1 MVKLMGFLA
10 ALVFCAS
17 LSGPAFASV
26 DEVNEVV
33 VIGIKGD
40 VKADVKG
47 DGNWMSCYP
56 GLKLA
61 KGALI
66 KTGADSTAEIVFDAQ
81 GLNVLKLNPNTEITI
96 DNSLVKMPK
105 GSVIANFGNLKPGS
119 SFTVKT
125 PTAACGIRGS
135 GMGVDFINGMTVVA
149 AYKDKVY
156 VRGLDAAGNAVGV
169 EVTIPEG
176 WKSEVAAGGQISE
189 PAGLTENEKQI
200 WDAYVAAAASGVGT
214 EAEELDNEQGD
225 EVDTKNLA
233 EDQNADNSDDDKV
246 ISPSG
251 NEDNIDDDL
260 DDNKKSLF

>member
-1 MVKLMGFLA
+1 MRKLVYIVGMLCLTMCFPGTSSA
-10 ALVFCAS
+10 
-17 LSGPAFASV
+17 GV
-26 DEVNEVV
+26 DAVNEAT
-33 VIGIKGD
+33 VISVKGD
-40 VKADVKG
+40 VKADMKG
-47 DGNWMSCYP
+47 DGNWTSCSQ

-61 KGALI
+61 KGAII

-81 GLNVLKLNPNTEITI
+81 GLNVLKLNPDTQITI
-96 DNSLVKMPK
+96 DDSLVRMPQ

-156 VRGLDAAGNAVGV
+156 VQGLDAAGNAVGV

-176 WKSEVAAGGQISE
+176 WKSEVAAGGGVSE

-200 WDAYVAAAASGVGT
+200 WDAYVSAVTAGVGT
-214 EAEELDNEQGD
+214 EAEELGNEQGD

-233 EDQNADNSDDDKV
+233 EDQSADNNDDDKV

-260 DDNKKSLF
+260 DDNKKFLF